1 MADQFTPGIIDEVE
15 KQSYVSVFRI
25 RIPNSADV
33 LQMFQDVAKE
43 IRQHGG
49 TRITIGFWPFTTTMF
64 DNATNSA
71 FPHDKGKPNCPIIV
85 YFTWEGKQNDAY
97 WIDTMKT
104 TLDNLRAKVLE
115 ERPESKGLPYF
126 INTALAEATTVED
139 LYRNNLPELKELR
152 KKYDP
157 NGVMDR
163 TGGFRILAA

>member
-1 MADQFTPGIIDEVE
+1 
-15 KQSYVSVFRI
+15 
-25 RIPNSADV
+25 
-33 LQMFQDVAKE
+33 MFQDVAKE

-64 DNATNSA
+64 DNATRSA
-71 FPHDKGKPNCPIIV
+71 FPHEKGKPNCPIIV
-85 YFTWEGKQNDAY
+85 YFTWEGQKNDTH

-104 TLDNLRAKVLE
+104 TLDNLRAKILE
-115 ERPESKGLPYF
+115 ERPESKGLPFF